1 MPTDLE
7 GIRYLVV
14 LTLADAAPARLQSL
28 VPAFQDILKSLSKGP
43 SEQAFRS
50 AARDVFGY
58 FVISTLS
65 VREIKTRI
73 EAPDRQ
79 QPFLSSSDAVL
90 IVELGEHFDASG
102 RSRAWTW
109 LQRH

>member
-1 MPTDLE
+1 MPKDRE
-7 GIRYLVV
+7 GTRYLIV
-14 LTLADAAPARLQSL
+14 LTLGDAAPTRLQSL
-28 VPAFQDILKSLSKGP
+28 VPALQEILKSLSKTP
-43 SEQAFRS
+43 SEQAFHS

-58 FVISTLS
+58 FLVSALS
-65 VREIKTRI
+65 AHQIKTRI
-73 EAPDRQ
+73 EPPDRQ